1 MKYNPTLHKLSNGVT
16 VILDPMD
23 IETTHV
29 KICFNTG
36 SRDELPSEY
45 GITHFCEHMLCKG
58 TPRFPTRKDL
68 NNFIH
73 SHGGTF
79 NAFTSPE
86 ELCFHGRILGDNLD
100 KLLDLLSDLLCNS
113 LFMPERI
120 ELERIVILDE
130 LRRAQD
136 NKGRKQ
142 TDFITRTLMNKSSY
156 QTLGTEENIKSFTR
170 DQLLGWLSKRLSA
183 KNCTIVISGK
193 IANSDA
199 VLSQLESCF
208 AFLPTHDVPENKT
221 FNYRPAIAH
230 HSSNETKNV
239 NIFIAIPRRFDRS
252 EQYKFE
258 SLCEQRFK
266 KYLQDELFEEIRQK
280 HGLVYGITV
289 KSIGYEQGM
298 HFIETE
304 CQPQHVA
311 KVVELIA
318 STCSNV
324 YNKKPITDKWLKQY
338 FSMCQ
343 LGDADWLDSWDKRS
357 CDLLYTYRDTG
368 KLYDRFGVIETV
380 RGITAADV
388 QKHTL
393 GFFDVPISIVTDGPD
408 FNADLGAIWKQNFPN
423 SNISLTANDII
434 SQIHSGKTSR

>member
-170 DQLLGWLSKRLSA
+170 DQLLGWLS
-183 KNCTIVISGK
+183 
-193 IANSDA
+193 
-199 VLSQLESCF
+199 
-208 AFLPTHDVPENKT
+208 
-221 FNYRPAIAH
+221 
-230 HSSNETKNV
+230 
-239 NIFIAIPRRFDRS
+239 
-252 EQYKFE
+252 
-258 SLCEQRFK
+258 
-266 KYLQDELFEEIRQK
+266 
-280 HGLVYGITV
+280 
-289 KSIGYEQGM
+289 
-298 HFIETE
+298 
-304 CQPQHVA
+304 
-311 KVVELIA
+311 
-318 STCSNV
+318 
-324 YNKKPITDKWLKQY
+324 
-338 FSMCQ
+338 
-343 LGDADWLDSWDKRS
+343 
-357 CDLLYTYRDTG
+357 
-368 KLYDRFGVIETV
+368 
-380 RGITAADV
+380 
-388 QKHTL
+388 
-393 GFFDVPISIVTDGPD
+393 
-408 FNADLGAIWKQNFPN
+408 
-423 SNISLTANDII
+423 
-434 SQIHSGKTSR
+434 